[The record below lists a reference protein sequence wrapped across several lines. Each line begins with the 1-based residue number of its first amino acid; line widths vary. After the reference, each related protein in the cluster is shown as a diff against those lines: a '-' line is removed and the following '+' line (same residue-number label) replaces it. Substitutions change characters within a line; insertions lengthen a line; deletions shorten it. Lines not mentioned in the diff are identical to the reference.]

1 MEVRSKSPQNIAT
14 KFVAQGSLYGQCRRI
29 ENLIG
34 EQNYFLKS
42 DFDHVDFAVPARN
55 INLTCWTTALEVCWS
70 VRLPTCTTV
79 VTKALAAFFPFFDM
93 LQYFGVSLRTQ
104 NHCKRRYTKFLS
116 CFELLSKT
124 ISAKTIYGNPLSFGV

>member
-1 MEVRSKSPQNIAT
+1 MQQEFLEVRSKSPQNIAT

-29 ENLIG
+29 ENLID

-55 INLTCWTTALEVCWS
+55 INLTCWTPALEVCWS

-79 VTKALAAFFPFFDM
+79 VTKALAAFFPF
-93 LQYFGVSLRTQ
+93 SLTCYSILEF
-104 NHCKRRYTKFLS
+104 HYELKITASEDIPIFLAAS
-116 CFELLSKT
+116 NF
-124 ISAKTIYGNPLSFGV
+124 